1 MITFAIS
8 LCALIVGYL
17 VYGKFIE
24 HVFGPDDRPT
34 PAVANADGVDFV
46 VLPGWKIFMIQ
57 FLNIAGTGPIF
68 GAIMGAKFGPSAY
81 LWIVFGCIFAGAMHD
96 YLSGMLSLRNNGEG
110 LPELVGKYLGQRTK
124 KVMLVFS
131 VLLLMMVGA
140 VFVYSPAIILGG
152 IAGDV
157 MMWVVIIIVYYVIAT
172 MLPIDKIIGR
182 IYPLFAFMMLFM
194 ALALLIALFIHMP
207 NIPEL
212 WDGLENRNA
221 KMGPIFP
228 CLFITIACGA
238 ISGFHA
244 TQSPLM
250 ARCMKS
256 ERQGRPIFYGAMI
269 TEGIVALVWAA
280 ISSYFF
286 FDNGWEKVGG
296 SLSSSAP
303 QVVAIVSE
311 SWLGTFGGILA
322 LLGVVAAPITSGDT
336 ALRSARLII
345 AEFLHMAQKSIRSRL
360 YICLPLFAVTMLIL
374 WFNIAD
380 EEGFNVV
387 WNYFGWANQALSV
400 FTLWTLTVYLVQQH
414 KPFIVTLVPAL
425 FMTVVCSTFLIV
437 SPTALG
443 LSTTLG
449 YSVAGC
455 VLIVALGWF
464 YRWYRTQNSYKKNF

>member
-1 MITFAIS
+1 
-8 LCALIVGYL
+8 
-17 VYGKFIE
+17 
-24 HVFGPDDRPT
+24 
-34 PAVANADGVDFV
+34 
-46 VLPGWKIFMIQ
+46 
-57 FLNIAGTGPIF
+57 
-68 GAIMGAKFGPSAY
+68 
-81 LWIVFGCIFAGAMHD
+81 
-96 YLSGMLSLRNNGEG
+96 
-110 LPELVGKYLGQRTK
+110 
-124 KVMLVFS
+124 
-131 VLLLMMVGA
+131 
-140 VFVYSPAIILGG
+140 
-152 IAGDV
+152 
-157 MMWVVIIIVYYVIAT
+157 
-172 MLPIDKIIGR
+172 
-182 IYPLFAFMMLFM
+182 
-194 ALALLIALFIHMP
+194 
-207 NIPEL
+207 
-212 WDGLENRNA
+212 
-221 KMGPIFP
+221 
-228 CLFITIACGA
+228 
-238 ISGFHA
+238 
-244 TQSPLM
+244 
-250 ARCMKS
+250 MKS

-286 FDNGWEKVGG
+286 FDNGWEEVGG